1 MIKVV
6 IDTNLFVSAL
16 LGGGKPAQLIDAW
29 RAQEFLLVVSEQLL
43 AELFDVLRRPKL
55 SRYFR
60 QEDMIALGELILERA
75 KIVIPENQL
84 SLCRDPKDNF
94 LLDIAVAGNA
104 HYLVTGDGD
113 FLDDEILKK
122 IMQGEHAVKIVSVS
136 TFLDIFQQK

>member
-16 LGGGKPAQLIDAW
+16 LGGGKPAQLIKAW
-29 RAQEFLLVVSEQLL
+29 RAQEFSLVVSEQLL

-75 KIVIPENQL
+75 KIVNPENQL

-94 LLDIAVAGNA
+94 LLDIAIAGNA

-113 FLDDEILKK
+113 FLDDEALKK
-122 IMQGEHAVKIVSVS
+122 IVIDEHDVKIVSVS
-136 TFLDIFQQK
+136 TFLETFQQK

>member
-29 RAQEFLLVVSEQLL
+29 RAKEFLLVVSEQLL

-60 QEDMIALGELILERA
+60 QEDVISLGELILERA
-75 KIVIPENQL
+75 EIAVLEKQL

-94 LLDIAVAGNA
+94 LLDIAIAGNA
-104 HYLVTGDGD
+104 QYLITGDGD
-113 FLDDEILKK
+113 FLDDEALKK
-122 IMQGEHAVKIVSVS
+122 IMIDEHGVKIVSVS
-136 TFLDIFQQK
+136 TFLDTFRQK